1 MPPPIPRATYRL
13 QLTPDFGFDAAAAV
27 VPYLAALGIS
37 HLYASP
43 FLRSRS
49 GSRHGYDVIDY
60 GSLNPELGGEEGFRR
75 LTKALS
81 AADIGLILDFVPNHM
96 AILHADNPW
105 WLDVLE
111 WGPASPYA
119 TFFDIDWH
127 ALADPRA
134 GAVLIAILG
143 RPYGE
148 ALEAGELKLRYHPHE
163 GSFSVWY
170 YEHRLPVAPKCYGGI
185 LRRLVTAAGI
195 DHDPLGRALL
205 RLAEQ
210 FAGLD
215 KDARDRAAAL
225 KGELSAS
232 EGIESLVEQGLS
244 AYRPSPLGPHAIKAL
259 HGLLQRQHYRL
270 AYWRRAATE
279 INYRRFFDINS
290 LAGLRPEVPVVFAT
304 IHRRVERLLADGEL
318 HGLRIDHI
326 DGLYDPRDYCDRL
339 MKLVRA
345 ALPTGGFYLIVEKIL
360 GERESLPELPGVS
373 GTTGYEW
380 LNSISRVLLDE
391 RDLGVLDRTWREL
404 SLVNCAFDEVL
415 IAAKRDI
422 LKNVFASEFM
432 SLVRRLGRIA
442 AGHYA
447 SRDYGIP
454 SLRAAL
460 ELFIL
465 HFPVYRTY
473 IGSTGPSPADRQ
485 TIEVTLDKARA
496 DWSGRDDVFDFLY
509 QVLTL
514 DVLARRPCGYSH
526 KRVRQFV
533 HKVQQFTG
541 PMLAK
546 SLEDTAFYRYHRLL
560 ALNEVGGDPAA
571 QSLSVAEF
579 HARMAERATTSPN
592 GLTATATHD
601 TKRGEDARTRLLGM
615 SELANQW
622 AQAVS
627 EWKTG
632 HADLSTGGSRLPTAA
647 HEYMIYQAL
656 LGSWPTAGLSEAFVE
671 RIKAYAIKA
680 AREGKQQTSWLDPD
694 AEYEEALCGFLD
706 RLLDPQASAAFIQS
720 FDAFARRAALIGA
733 LKSLTQTVLKVA
745 LPGIPDFYQGTEFW
759 DLSFV
764 DPDNRRLV
772 DFAARQASL
781 SQMAEHLDWGDL
793 ATHWPDGRVKLA
805 LIQRLLAFRQ
815 RLAEVFAYGD
825 YRPIPV
831 NGPHRDEVLAFARSN
846 PPNAAIVVVARLMKR
861 ASDGGRRWPTGDA
874 WNGSVAVEGFSS
886 LRNGLTGATLKD
898 LPALPLSELFQQIP
912 IAVLQAECV
921 VDNGRSRA
929 NRPQVG
935 DAGGR
940 WAPSRAG

>member
-27 VPYLAALGIS
+27 VPYLKALGIS

-43 FLRSRS
+43 FLTARS

-60 GSLNPELGGEEGFRR
+60 ASLNPELGGEAGFRR

-96 AILHADNPW
+96 AIHHADNPW

-127 ALADPRA
+127 ALADPRV

-148 ALEAGELKLRYHPHE
+148 ALEAGDLELRYDPRE

-170 YEHRLPVAPKCYGGI
+170 HEHRLPIAPQCYGGI
-185 LRRLVTAAGI
+185 LRRLVAAAGV
-195 DHDPLGRALL
+195 DHDQPGGALL
-205 RLAEQ
+205 ALAEQ

-215 KDARDRAAAL
+215 HRARGDAAAL
-225 KGELSAS
+225 KGRLLAMER
-232 EGIESLVEQGLS
+232 IESVLERGLC
-244 AYRPSPLGPHAIKAL
+244 AYRPGPSGPRAVKAL
-259 HGLLQRQHYRL
+259 HWLLERQHYRL

-290 LAGLRPEVPVVFAT
+290 LAGLRPEVAVVFAA
-304 IHRRVERLLADGEL
+304 IHRRVERLIADGEI

-326 DGLYDPRDYCDRL
+326 DGLYDPVGYCHHL
-339 MKLVRA
+339 HNLVHATRK
-345 ALPTGGFYLIVEKIL
+345 TDGFYLVVEKIL
-360 GERESLPELPGVS
+360 GEGEDLPDFPGVS

-380 LNSISRVLLDE
+380 LNSISRVLLDD
-391 RDLGVLDRTWREL
+391 RDLAVLDRTWRE
-404 SLVNCAFDEVL
+404 VGAIDREFDEVR
-415 IAAKRDI
+415 IAAKRHVI
-422 LKNVFASEFM
+422 RNVLASELT
-432 SLVRRLGRIA
+432 SLVRRLRRIA

-447 SRDYGIP
+447 SRDYGSR

-473 IGSTGPSPADRQ
+473 IGGHGPSPADRQ
-485 TIEVTLDKARA
+485 TIEVTLAKARA
-496 DWSGRDDVFDFLY
+496 DWGGPDGIFDFLY
-509 QVLTL
+509 EVLTL
-514 DVLARRPCGYSH
+514 DLIARPRCGYSLN
-526 KRVRQFV
+526 RVRQFV

-546 SLEDTAFYRYHRLL
+546 SLEDTAFYRCHRLL
-560 ALNEVGGDPAA
+560 ALNEVGGDPGA
-571 QSLSVAEF
+571 QSLPVGEF
-579 HARMAERATTSPN
+579 HAGMGERATTSPN

-601 TKRGEDARTRLLGM
+601 TKRGEDARARLIGM
-615 SELANQW
+615 SELAAEW
-622 AQAVS
+622 AQAVPH
-627 EWKTG
+627 WMTRNAG
-632 HADLSTGGSRLPTAA
+632 LSVGRSCVPTAA

-656 LGSWPTAGLSEAFVE
+656 LGSWPLGGPSQDFVE
-671 RIKAYAIKA
+671 RCKAYTVKA
-680 AREGKQQTSWLDPD
+680 AREGKEQTSWLNPD
-694 AEYEEALCGFLD
+694 ARYERALCDFLD
-706 RLLDPQASAAFIQS
+706 QLLDHQASGAFIES

-733 LKSLTQTVLKVA
+733 LKSLTQTVLKVT

-772 DFAARQASL
+772 DFAVRQS
-781 SQMAEHLDWGDL
+781 SMNDMADHGDWGDL
-793 ATHWPDGRVKLA
+793 VDRWPDGRIKLA
-805 LIQRLLAFRQ
+805 LIRRLLAFRQ
-815 RLAEVFAYGD
+815 RLADVFAHGD
-825 YRPIPV
+825 YRPISIT
-831 NGPHRDEVLAFARSN
+831 GPHRDEVLAFARSK
-846 PPNAAIVVVARLMKR
+846 PPDAAIVVAARLLRR
-861 ASDGGRRWPTGDA
+861 ASDAGRRWPKADA
-874 WNGSVAVEGFSS
+874 WNGTVAVEGFSS
-886 LRNGLTGATLKD
+886 LRNGLTGAKARDST
-898 LPALPLSELFQQIP
+898 ALLLSELFEQIP
-912 IAVLQAECV
+912 VAVLQAECLV
-921 VDNGRSRA
+921 A
-929 NRPQVG
+929 
-935 DAGGR
+935 
-940 WAPSRAG
+940 

>member
-13 QLTPDFGFDAAAAV
+13 QLTPDFGFDAATAV
-27 VPYLAALGIS
+27 VPYLGALGIS

-43 FLRSRS
+43 FLKSRS

-60 GSLNPELGGEEGFRR
+60 GSLNPELGGEDGFRR

-96 AILHADNPW
+96 AIHHADNPW

-111 WGPASPYA
+111 WGSASPYA

-127 ALADPRA
+127 ALADPPA
-134 GAVLIAILG
+134 GAVLIPILG
-143 RPYGE
+143 EPYGK
-148 ALEAGELKLRYHPHE
+148 ALEAGDLELRYHADE

-170 YEHRLPVAPKCYGGI
+170 YEHRLPIAPKCYGGI
-185 LRRLVTAAGI
+185 LRRLLAAAGI
-195 DHDPLGRALL
+195 EHGPSGRALL

-210 FAGLD
+210 FARLD
-215 KDARDRAAAL
+215 KDARDDAAAL

-232 EGIESLVEQGLS
+232 QDIERLVEQGLS
-244 AYRPSPLGPHAIKAL
+244 AYRPGRLRPHAIKAL

-290 LAGLRPEVPVVFAT
+290 LAGLRPEMPVVFAT
-304 IHRRVERLLADGEL
+304 IHRRVERLLVDGEI

-326 DGLYDPRDYCDRL
+326 DGLYDPLEYCDRL

-360 GERESLPELPGVS
+360 GERESLPDLPGVS

-380 LNSISRVLLDE
+380 LNIISRVLLDQ
-391 RDLGVLDRTWREL
+391 RDLVVLDRTWREV

-415 IAAKRDI
+415 IAAKRHI
-422 LKNVFASEFM
+422 IKNVLASEFV
-432 SLVRRLGRIA
+432 SLVRRLARIA

-447 SRDYGIP
+447 SRDYGTP
-454 SLRAAL
+454 TLRAAL

-473 IGSTGPSPADRQ
+473 IGSFGPSPADRQ

-496 DWSGRDDVFDFLY
+496 DWSGRDDIFDFLHKL
-509 QVLTL
+509 LTL

-571 QSLSVAEF
+571 QSLSVSEF
-579 HARMAERATTSPN
+579 HARMAERATTAPN

-615 SELANQW
+615 SELANEW
-622 AQAVS
+622 AQAVP
-627 EWKTG
+627 EWKTRQAG
-632 HADLSTGGSRLPTAA
+632 LSTQGSRLPTAA
-647 HEYMIYQAL
+647 HQYMIYQAL
-656 LGSWPTAGLSEAFVE
+656 LGSWPVAGLSEEFVE
-671 RIKAYAIKA
+671 RIKAYAVKA
-680 AREGKQQTSWLDPD
+680 AREGKQQTSWLDPH

-733 LKSLTQTVLKVA
+733 LKSLTQTVLKVT

-781 SQMAEHLDWGDL
+781 SQMADHLDWGDL
-793 ATHWPDGRVKLA
+793 AASWPDGRIKLA
-805 LIQRLLAFRQ
+805 LIQHLLAFRQ
-815 RLAEVFAYGD
+815 RLAEVFAHGD
-825 YRPIPV
+825 YRPISIA
-831 NGPHRDEVLAFARSN
+831 GPHRDEVLAFARTN
-846 PPNAAIVVVARLMKR
+846 PPDAAIVVVARLMKR
-861 ASDGGRRWPTGDA
+861 ASNGGRRWPTGDA

-886 LRNGLTGATLKD
+886 LSNGLTGAKVKD
-898 LPALPLSELFQQIP
+898 FVLPLSQLFEQMP
-912 IAVLQAECV
+912 IAVLQAECEV
-921 VDNGRSRA
+921 R
-929 NRPQVG
+929 
-935 DAGGR
+935 
-940 WAPSRAG
+940 